1 MRTFSKDEVSF
12 GMKLFDRIFRA
23 DRSPEEVVEL
33 LEAILKRTISDVDW
47 DDFISVKIVD
57 PELEKVRERV
67 EEIWTED
74 SPYRVE
80 DSIDPTDLNPKGVAE
95 IRRLIDSIQQN

>member
-1 MRTFSKDEVSF
+1 
-12 GMKLFDRIFRA
+12 MKLFDRIFRA
-23 DRSPEEVVEL
+23 NRSPEEVVEL

-80 DSIDPTDLNPKGVAE
+80 GSIDPTDLNPKGVAE
-95 IRRLIDSIQQN
+95 IRRLIDSIQH

>member
-1 MRTFSKDEVSF
+1 
-12 GMKLFDRIFRA
+12 MKIFDRIFRA
-23 DRSPEEVVEL
+23 NRSPEEVIEL

-47 DDFISVKIVD
+47 DDFISVKVID

-80 DSIDPTDLNPKGVAE
+80 GSIDPTYLNPKGVAE
-95 IRRLIDSIQQN
+95 IRKLIDSIKRITGREFYEN

>member
-1 MRTFSKDEVSF
+1 
-12 GMKLFDRIFRA
+12 MKIFDQIFRA
-23 DRSPEEVVEL
+23 NRSPEEVIEL

-47 DDFISVKIVD
+47 DDFISVKVID

-80 DSIDPTDLNPKGVAE
+80 GSIDPTDLNPKGVAE
-95 IRRLIDSIQQN
+95 IRKLIDSIKRITGREFYEN

>member
-1 MRTFSKDEVSF
+1 
-12 GMKLFDRIFRA
+12 MKIFDRIFRA
-23 DRSPEEVVEL
+23 NRSPEEVIEL
-33 LEAILKRTISDVDW
+33 LETILKRTISDLDW
-47 DDFISVKIVD
+47 DDFISVKVID

-80 DSIDPTDLNPKGVAE
+80 GSIDPTDLNPKGVAE
-95 IRRLIDSIQQN
+95 IRKLIDSIKRIHGE

>member
-1 MRTFSKDEVSF
+1 
-12 GMKLFDRIFRA
+12 MKLFDRIFRA
-23 DRSPEEVVEL
+23 NRSPEEVAEL

-47 DDFISVKIVD
+47 DESISVKIVD

-74 SPYRVE
+74 SLYRVE
-80 DSIDPTDLNPKGVAE
+80 GSIEPTDLNSKGVAE
-95 IRRLIDSIQQN
+95 IRRLIDSIQH

>member
-1 MRTFSKDEVSF
+1 
-12 GMKLFDRIFRA
+12 MKIFDRIFRA
-23 DRSPEEVVEL
+23 NRSPEEVIEL

-47 DDFISVKIVD
+47 DDFISVKVID

-80 DSIDPTDLNPKGVAE
+80 GSIDPTDLNPKGVAE
-95 IRRLIDSIQQN
+95 IRKLIDSIKRITGREFYEN